1 MIEIESLEIP
11 DVKLIKTKTFF
22 DSRGSFK
29 QTYHAEEYK
38 NFGISAEFIQD
49 NHSLSNKNVLR
60 GLHYQLNH
68 PQAKLVQVNKGKVYD
83 VAVDMRKSSPS
94 FKKWIG
100 VFLSEENGYQLF
112 IPRGFAHGFLALMD
126 DSIVLYKVDQFR
138 HQNNERT
145 LKWDDTLI
153 GIKWPYLNES
163 HSISEKDK
171 NAPNLSE
178 INKDDLF

>member
-22 DSRGSFK
+22 DSRGFFK

-83 VAVDMRKSSPS
+83 VAVDMRKNSPS

-112 IPRGFAHGFLALMD
+112 IPRGFAHGFLALEQD
-126 DSIVLYKVDQFR
+126 TQFSYKCDNVYVKNDEYGLR
-138 HQNNERT
+138 
-145 LKWDDTLI
+145 WDDPSINIEWPSTPTL
-153 GIKWPYLNES
+153 E
-163 HSISEKDK
+163 ISKKDK
-171 NAPNLSE
+171 ALPLFDNAITFS
-178 INKDDLF
+178 

>member
-11 DVKLIKTKTFF
+11 DVKLIKTNTFF
-22 DSRGSFK
+22 DSRGYFK

-83 VAVDMRKSSPS
+83 VAVDMRKNSPF

-112 IPRGFAHGFLALMD
+112 IPRGFAHGFLALEQD
-126 DSIVLYKVDQFR
+126 TQFSYKCDNVYVKNDEYGLR
-138 HQNNERT
+138 
-145 LKWDDTLI
+145 WDDPSINIEWPSTPTL
-153 GIKWPYLNES
+153 E
-163 HSISEKDK
+163 ISEKDK
-171 NAPNLSE
+171 ALPLFDNAVTFS
-178 INKDDLF
+178 

>member
-83 VAVDMRKSSPS
+83 VAVDMRKNSPS

-112 IPRGFAHGFLALMD
+112 IPRGFAHGFLALEQD
-126 DSIVLYKVDQFR
+126 TQFSYKCDNVYVKNDEYGLR
-138 HQNNERT
+138 
-145 LKWDDTLI
+145 WDDPSINIEWPSTLT
-153 GIKWPYLNES
+153 LE
-163 HSISEKDK
+163 ISKKDK
-171 NAPNLSE
+171 ALPLFDNAITFS
-178 INKDDLF
+178 

>member
-22 DSRGSFK
+22 DSRGYFK

-112 IPRGFAHGFLALMD
+112 IPRGFAHGFLALEQD
-126 DSIVLYKVDQFR
+126 TQFSYKCDNVYVKNDEYGLR
-138 HQNNERT
+138 
-145 LKWDDTLI
+145 WDDPSINIEWPSTPTL
-153 GIKWPYLNES
+153 E
-163 HSISEKDK
+163 ISEKDK
-171 NAPNLSE
+171 ALPLFDNALTFS
-178 INKDDLF
+178 

>member
-22 DSRGSFK
+22 DSRGYFK

-49 NHSLSNKNVLR
+49 NHSLSDKNILR

-83 VAVDMRKSSPS
+83 VAVDMRKNSPT

-100 VFLSEENGYQLF
+100 VILSEDNGYQLY
-112 IPRGFAHGFLALMD
+112 IPRGFAHGFLALEQD
-126 DSIVLYKVDQFR
+126 TQFSYKCDNFYVPGDEYGVKWNDESLKIQWPKSTSIIVSKKDQLLPKFVDAKYF
-138 HQNNERT
+138 
-145 LKWDDTLI
+145 
-153 GIKWPYLNES
+153 S
-163 HSISEKDK
+163 
-171 NAPNLSE
+171 
-178 INKDDLF
+178 

>member
-83 VAVDMRKSSPS
+83 VAVDMRKNSPS

-112 IPRGFAHGFLALMD
+112 IPRGFAHGFLALEQD
-126 DSIVLYKVDQFR
+126 TQFSYKCDNVYVKNDEYGLR
-138 HQNNERT
+138 
-145 LKWDDTLI
+145 WDDPSINIEWPSTLT
-153 GIKWPYLNES
+153 LE
-163 HSISEKDK
+163 ISEKDK
-171 NAPNLSE
+171 ALPLFDNAITFS
-178 INKDDLF
+178 

>member
-83 VAVDMRKSSPS
+83 VAVDMRKNSPS
-94 FKKWIG
+94 FK
-100 VFLSEENGYQLF
+100 NG
-112 IPRGFAHGFLALMD
+112 
-126 DSIVLYKVDQFR
+126 
-138 HQNNERT
+138 
-145 LKWDDTLI
+145 
-153 GIKWPYLNES
+153 
-163 HSISEKDK
+163 
-171 NAPNLSE
+171 
-178 INKDDLF
+178 

>member
-1 MIEIESLEIP
+1 MIEIESLKIP

-22 DSRGSFK
+22 DSRGYFK
-29 QTYHAEEYK
+29 QTYNAKEYK

-83 VAVDMRKSSPS
+83 VAVDMRKKSPT

-100 VFLSEENGYQLF
+100 VILSEENGYQLY
-112 IPRGFAHGFLALMD
+112 IPRGFAHGFLALEHNTQFSYKCDNVYVKNDEYGLRWD
-126 DSIVLYKVDQFR
+126 DSSI
-138 HQNNERT
+138 N
-145 LKWDDTLI
+145 
-153 GIKWPYLNES
+153 IKWPSTSTLE
-163 HSISEKDK
+163 ISEKDK
-171 NAPNLSE
+171 ALPIFNNAITFS
-178 INKDDLF
+178 

>member
-1 MIEIESLEIP
+1 MIEIESLEIS

-29 QTYHAEEYK
+29 QNYHAEEYK

-83 VAVDMRKSSPS
+83 VAVDMRKNSPS

-100 VFLSEENGYQLF
+100 VFLSEDNGYQLF
-112 IPRGFAHGFLALMD
+112 IPRGFAHGFLALEED
-126 DSIVLYKVDQFR
+126 TQFSYKCDNVYVKNDEYGLR
-138 HQNNERT
+138 
-145 LKWDDTLI
+145 WDDPSINIEWPSTPTLEI
-153 GIKWPYLNES
+153 SKKIK
-163 HSISEKDK
+163 K
-171 NAPNLSE
+171 
-178 INKDDLF
+178 LFRFLIMQ

>member
-22 DSRGSFK
+22 DSRGYFK

-112 IPRGFAHGFLALMD
+112 IPRGFAHGFLALEQD
-126 DSIVLYKVDQFR
+126 TQFSYKCDNVYVKNDEYGLRWNDPSI
-138 HQNNERT
+138 NIEWPSTPT
-145 LKWDDTLI
+145 L
-153 GIKWPYLNES
+153 E
-163 HSISEKDK
+163 ISEKDK
-171 NAPNLSE
+171 ALPLFDNALTFS
-178 INKDDLF
+178 